1 MRNKPRK
8 ELRRKGGIKQ
18 GKNKERGIKKKRRI
32 DKERN

>member
-18 GKNKERGIKKKRRI
+18 GRNKERGIKKK
-32 DKERN
+32 DE